1 MQNFLNNI
9 KLKSINRS
17 ILEDKENIIE
27 EIKFEDSPLNREKYP
42 LLFSLK
48 YILDFYFGEISLNT
62 IVSFSAKSNKGFTQE
77 LAIDVIKEVG
87 LFGVARDM
95 KALDIPNHFLPC
107 IIFDEKDSPYILR
120 KKSKECYLYDPI
132 TNSEI
137 KKDISYLKNFKK
149 AILVF
154 RDSKK
159 EKILDEIKGKD
170 WFWNPIKKF
179 WKSYV
184 EIGILT
190 LFINIFALALPLF
203 SMSVYDS
210 VVPNN
215 ATETLFVLAIGVVII
230 LLFDVFFKSVRNYII
245 EKVGKEL
252 GVYLEEELLKRVL
265 SIQSQY
271 DNMLVGTKAN
281 LFRELAL
288 IKDFFA
294 TKSIVQ
300 VIDFPF
306 FFLAVAVIFIIS
318 PMIALVPILIAILVL
333 IFNFAMQVPISN
345 LSKKNIENIQA
356 KHSFLVETIQGSE
369 IIKLSNARSTK
380 LFNWRNIIAVT
391 DSITHKIQSLNVF
404 SMNLSQTVIQF
415 VTLLV
420 IIVGVFEIA
429 NKNLSVGGLIA
440 VTILSSRAMVPVIQV
455 SMMAIKLKEIKE
467 SLNNINDFW
476 HLPLENDKNIEIG
489 LGEIKGNIE
498 FKNVDFYYKNS
509 KYPSLENCNIK
520 IKEGERVGII
530 GQTGAGK
537 STFLRIL
544 TGLDSPTKGSVYLD
558 GHEIS
563 TIHPIEIRQNIG
575 VMPQDPF
582 LFSGTLKENIELSTP
597 ISKEKLMELIKI
609 TGLEDLVKKSGQGD
623 GLQVG
628 ERGCNLSVGQRHLVA
643 LARAL
648 LNNPPILLLDEPT
661 TGLDVGLEKTLITH
675 MKEILNNKTLI
686 VITHRFAALDLVDRV
701 IVLNQG
707 RVVADGP
714 KNAVLASL
722 QEKR

>member
-1 MQNFLNNI
+1 MQEQEKNVEQGDLV
-9 KLKSINRS
+9 
-17 ILEDKENIIE
+17 
-27 EIKFEDSPLNREKYP
+27 FEDNNLNRDEYP
-42 LLFSLK
+42 LLFALK
-48 YILDFYFGEISLNT
+48 NILDFYFGEISLNT
-62 IVSFSAKSNKGFTQE
+62 IISFSAKSNQGFTTE
-77 LAIDVIKEVG
+77 LAIDIVREVG
-87 LFGVARDM
+87 LTAVARDI

-107 IIFDEKDSPYILR
+107 IIFDDSNIPYVL
-120 KKSKECYLYDPI
+120 KKKGKECFLYDPI
-132 TNSEI
+132 KNEEI
-137 KKDISYLKNFKK
+137 RKDNNYLNNFKK

-154 RDSKK
+154 RDPKK
-159 EKILDEIKGKD
+159 EKMLDEIKDKD
-170 WFWNPIKKF
+170 WFWNPVKKF
-179 WKSYV
+179 RKSYI

-190 LFINIFALALPLF
+190 FFINIFALALPLF
-203 SMSVYDS
+203 SMSVYDR

-215 ATETLFVLAIGVVII
+215 ATETLFVLAVGVVII
-230 LLFDVFFKSVRNYII
+230 LLFDIFFKSVRNYII

-271 DNMLVGTKAN
+271 DVMLVGTKAN

-294 TKSIVQ
+294 TKSVVQ
-300 VIDFPF
+300 VVDFPF
-306 FFLAVAVIFIIS
+306 FFLAVTVIFIIS
-318 PMIALVPILIAILVL
+318 PMIALVPLLVAILV
-333 IFNFAMQVPISN
+333 IVFNFAMQVPISN

-369 IIKLSNARSTK
+369 MIKLSNARSTK
-380 LFNWRNIIAVT
+380 LFNWRNIIALT
-391 DSITHKIQSLNVF
+391 DSVTHKIQSLNVF

-420 IIVGVFEIA
+420 IFVGVFEIA

-440 VTILSSRAMVPVIQV
+440 VTILASRAMVPVIQV
-455 SMMAIKLKEIKE
+455 SMTVIKLKEIKE

-509 KYPSLENCNIK
+509 KYPSLDNCNIK
-520 IKEGERVGII
+520 IKEGEKVGII

-544 TGLDSPTKGSVYLD
+544 TGLDAPTKGSVYLD
-558 GHEIS
+558 DHEIS

-575 VMPQDPF
+575 VMPQEPF
-582 LFSGTLKENIELSTP
+582 LFSGTLKENIELATP
-597 ISKEKLMELIKI
+597 VSKKKLMELIKI

-628 ERGCNLSVGQRHLVA
+628 ERGSNLSVGQRHLVA

-648 LNNPPILLLDEPT
+648 INNPPILILDEPT
-661 TGLDVGLEKTLITH
+661 TGLDVGLEKTLISH
-675 MKEILNNKTLI
+675 MKQVLENKTLI
-686 VITHRFAALDLVDRV
+686 VITHRFAALDLVDRI

-707 RVVADGP
+707 KVVADGP
-714 KNAVLASL
+714 KNLVLASL

>member
-1 MQNFLNNI
+1 MQEQEKNVEQGDLV
-9 KLKSINRS
+9 
-17 ILEDKENIIE
+17 
-27 EIKFEDSPLNREKYP
+27 FEDNNLNRDEYP
-42 LLFSLK
+42 LLFALK
-48 YILDFYFGEISLNT
+48 NILDFYFGEISLNT
-62 IVSFSAKSNKGFTQE
+62 IISFSAKSNQGFTPE
-77 LAIDVIKEVG
+77 LAIDIVREVG
-87 LFGVARDM
+87 LTAVARDI

-107 IIFDEKDSPYILR
+107 IIFDDSNIPYVL
-120 KKSKECYLYDPI
+120 KKKGKECFLYDPI
-132 TNSEI
+132 KNEEI
-137 KKDISYLKNFKK
+137 RKDNNYLKNFKK

-154 RDSKK
+154 RDPKK
-159 EKILDEIKGKD
+159 EKMLDEIKDKD
-170 WFWNPIKKF
+170 WFWNPVKKF
-179 WKSYV
+179 RKSYI

-190 LFINIFALALPLF
+190 FFINIFALALPLF
-203 SMSVYDS
+203 SMSVYDR

-215 ATETLFVLAIGVVII
+215 ATETLFVLAVGVVII
-230 LLFDVFFKSVRNYII
+230 LLFDIFFKSVRNYII

-271 DNMLVGTKAN
+271 DVMLVGTKAN

-294 TKSIVQ
+294 TKSVVQ
-300 VIDFPF
+300 VVDFPF
-306 FFLAVAVIFIIS
+306 FFLAVTVIFIIS
-318 PMIALVPILIAILVL
+318 PMIALVPLLVAILV
-333 IFNFAMQVPISN
+333 IVFNFAMQVPISN

-369 IIKLSNARSTK
+369 MIKLSNTRSTK
-380 LFNWRNIIAVT
+380 LFNWRNIIALT
-391 DSITHKIQSLNVF
+391 DSVTHKIQSLNVF

-420 IIVGVFEIA
+420 IFVGVFEIA

-440 VTILSSRAMVPVIQV
+440 VTILASRAMVPVIQV
-455 SMMAIKLKEIKE
+455 SMTVIKLKEIKE

-509 KYPSLENCNIK
+509 KYPSLDNCNIK
-520 IKEGERVGII
+520 IKEGEKVGII

-544 TGLDSPTKGSVYLD
+544 TGLDAPTKGSVYLD
-558 GHEIS
+558 DHEIS

-575 VMPQDPF
+575 VMPQEPF
-582 LFSGTLKENIELSTP
+582 LFSGTLKENIELATP
-597 ISKEKLMELIKI
+597 VSKKKLMELIKI

-628 ERGCNLSVGQRHLVA
+628 ERGSNLSVGQRHLVA

-648 LNNPPILLLDEPT
+648 INNPPILILDEPT
-661 TGLDVGLEKTLITH
+661 TGLDVGLEKTLISH
-675 MKEILNNKTLI
+675 MKQVLENKTLI
-686 VITHRFAALDLVDRV
+686 VITHRFAALDLVDRI

-707 RVVADGP
+707 KVVADGP
-714 KNAVLASL
+714 KNLVLASL

>member
-203 SMSVYDS
+203 SMSVYDR

-369 IIKLSNARSTK
+369 MIKLSNARSTK
-380 LFNWRNIIAVT
+380 LFNWRNIIALT
-391 DSITHKIQSLNVF
+391 DSVTHKIQSLNVF

-420 IIVGVFEIA
+420 IFVGVFEIA

-440 VTILSSRAMVPVIQV
+440 VTILASRAMVPVIQV
-455 SMMAIKLKEIKE
+455 SMTVIKLKEIKE

-661 TGLDVGLEKTLITH
+661 TGLDVGLEKTLISH
-675 MKEILNNKTLI
+675 MKQVLENKTLI
-686 VITHRFAALDLVDRV
+686 VITHRFAALDLVDRI

-707 RVVADGP
+707 KVVADGP
-714 KNAVLASL
+714 KNLVLASL

>member
-1 MQNFLNNI
+1 M
-9 KLKSINRS
+9 
-17 ILEDKENIIE
+17 EDKENIIE

-203 SMSVYDS
+203 SMSVYDR

-628 ERGCNLSVGQRHLVA
+628 ERGSNLSVGQRHLVA

-648 LNNPPILLLDEPT
+648 INNPPILILDEPT
-661 TGLDVGLEKTLITH
+661 TGLDVGLEKTLISH
-675 MKEILNNKTLI
+675 MKQVLENKTLI
-686 VITHRFAALDLVDRV
+686 VITHRFAALDLVDRI

-707 RVVADGP
+707 KVVADGP
-714 KNAVLASL
+714 KNLVLASL

>member
-1 MQNFLNNI
+1 M
-9 KLKSINRS
+9 
-17 ILEDKENIIE
+17 EDKENIIE

-203 SMSVYDS
+203 SMSVYDR

-628 ERGCNLSVGQRHLVA
+628 ERGSNLSVGQRHLVA

-648 LNNPPILLLDEPT
+648 INNPPILILDEPT

>member
-1 MQNFLNNI
+1 MQNLETNVEQGELVFEDNT
-9 KLKSINRS
+9 INRES
-17 ILEDKENIIE
+17 
-27 EIKFEDSPLNREKYP
+27 FPLV
-42 LLFSLK
+42 FTVK

-62 IVSFSAKSNKGFTQE
+62 ILSFSAKSNQGFTKE
-77 LAIDVIKEVG
+77 LALDVIKEVG
-87 LFGVARDM
+87 LIAVSKDI

-107 IIFDEKDSPYILR
+107 VIFDEKENPFILR
-120 KKSKECYLYDPI
+120 RKGKDTLIYDPI
-132 TNSEI
+132 KNIDI
-137 KKDISYLKNFKK
+137 KKDPSYLKKFKK

-154 RDSKK
+154 RDPKK
-159 EKILDEIKGKD
+159 EKTLDEMKGKD
-170 WFWNPIKKF
+170 WFWNPVKKF

-184 EIGILT
+184 EIGVLT
-190 LFINIFALALPLF
+190 FFINIFALAVPLF
-203 SMSVYDS
+203 SMSVYDR

-215 ATETLFVLAIGVVII
+215 AVETLFVLAVGVVVI
-230 LLFDVFFKSVRNYII
+230 LLFDVYFKSVRNHII

-265 SIQSQY
+265 SVQAQY
-271 DNMLVGTKAN
+271 DSMLVGTKAN

-294 TKSIVQ
+294 TKSVVQ

-306 FFLAVAVIFIIS
+306 FFVAVAVIFVIS

-333 IFNFAMQVPISN
+333 VFNLAMQVPIAN

-380 LFNWRNIIAVT
+380 LFNWRNIIAIT
-391 DSITHKIQSLNVF
+391 DSVAHKIQSLNVF

-420 IIVGVFEIA
+420 IIVGVFEIDS
-429 NKNLSVGGLIA
+429 KHLSVGGLIA
-440 VTILSSRAMVPVIQV
+440 VTILASRAMVPIIQT

-467 SLNNINDFW
+467 SLDNINDFW

-520 IKEGERVGII
+520 IKEGEKVGII

-544 TGLDSPTKGSVYLD
+544 TGLDTPTKGSVYLD

-563 TIHPIEIRQNIG
+563 TIHPVEIRQNIG
-575 VMPQDPF
+575 VMPQEPF

-597 ISKEKLMELIKI
+597 ISKEKMMQLIKI

-648 LNNPPILLLDEPT
+648 LNNPSILLLDEPT
-661 TGLDVGLEKTLITH
+661 TGLDVGLEKSLIQH
-675 MKEILNNKTLI
+675 MKQVLDNKTLI
-686 VITHRFAALDLVDRV
+686 VITHRFAALELVDRV

-707 RVVADGP
+707 KVVADGP
-714 KNAVLASL
+714 KNAVLAAL
-722 QEKR
+722 QEKK

>member
-1 MQNFLNNI
+1 MQIQEKVINQEE
-9 KLKSINRS
+9 SI
-17 ILEDKENIIE
+17 
-27 EIKFEDSPLNREKYP
+27 FEDNSVNREEYP
-42 LLFSLK
+42 LLFTLK
-48 YILDFYFGEISLNT
+48 YILDFYFGEIALNT
-62 IVSFSAKSNKGFTQE
+62 IISFSAKSNKGFTQE
-77 LAIDVIKEVG
+77 LAIDVVKEVG
-87 LFGVARDM
+87 LTAVSRNI
-95 KALDIPNHFLPC
+95 KAFDIPNHFLPC
-107 IIFDEKDSPYILR
+107 IIFDENENPYVLKR
-120 KKSKECYLYDPI
+120 KGKECFLHNPI
-132 TNSEI
+132 SNSEI
-137 KKDISYLKNFKK
+137 KKDVSYLKKFKK

-154 RDSKK
+154 RDPKK
-159 EKILDEIKGKD
+159 ERILDDVKGKE
-170 WFWNPIKKF
+170 WFWNPVKKF

-184 EIGILT
+184 EIGFLT
-190 LFINIFALALPLF
+190 FFINIFALAVPLF
-203 SMSVYDS
+203 TMSVYDR

-215 ATETLFVLAIGVVII
+215 ATETLFVLAVGVIII
-230 LLFDVFFKSVRNYII
+230 LLFDVFFKSVRNHII

-252 GVYLEEELLKRVL
+252 GLHLEEELLKRIL

-288 IKDFFA
+288 LKDFFA

-306 FFLAVAVIFIIS
+306 FFIAVGVIFIIS
-318 PMIALVPILIAILVL
+318 PMIALVPIGVAILVIIL
-333 IFNFAMQVPISN
+333 NLAMQVPISN
-345 LSKKNIENIQA
+345 LSKKNIENAQA
-356 KHSFLVETIQGSE
+356 KHSYLVETIQGSE
-369 IIKLSNARSTK
+369 IIKLSNSRATK

-391 DSITHKIQSLNVF
+391 DSISHKIQSLNVF

-415 VTLLV
+415 VTLMV
-420 IIVGVFEIA
+420 IIVGVFEISA
-429 NKNLSVGGLIA
+429 KNLSVGGLIA
-440 VTILSSRAMVPVIQV
+440 VTILASRAMVPVIQV
-455 SMMAIKLKEIKE
+455 SMMAIKLKEIRE
-467 SLNNINDFW
+467 SLNNINEFW

-509 KYPSLENCNIK
+509 KYASLENCNIK
-520 IKEGERVGII
+520 IKEGEKVGII

-544 TGLDSPTKGSVYLD
+544 TGLDYPTKGSVYLD

-575 VMPQDPF
+575 VMPQEPF
-582 LFSGTLKENIELSTP
+582 LFSGTLKENIELSSP
-597 ISKEKLMELIKI
+597 ISKEKMMELIKI

-648 LNNPPILLLDEPT
+648 VNNPPILILDEPT
-661 TGLDVGLEKTLITH
+661 TGLDVGLEKSLITH
-675 MKEILNNKTLI
+675 MKQVLDNKTLI

-707 RVVADGP
+707 RIVADGP
-714 KNAVLASL
+714 KNAVLATL
-722 QEKR
+722 QEKK

>member
-1 MQNFLNNI
+1 MQIQSNNTEE
-9 KLKSINRS
+9 SI
-17 ILEDKENIIE
+17 
-27 EIKFEDSPLNREKYP
+27 FEDNNLNREEFP

-48 YILDFYFGEISLNT
+48 YILDFYFGEIELNT
-62 IVSFSAKSNKGFTQE
+62 ILSFSAKSSNGFTPE
-77 LAIDVIKEVG
+77 LAIDVAKEVG
-87 LFGVARDM
+87 LTAVSRDM
-95 KALDIPNHFLPC
+95 KAIDIPNHFLPC
-107 IIFDEKDSPYILR
+107 IIFDNQDNSFILMR
-120 KKSKECYLYDPI
+120 KGKECHLHDPV

-137 KKDISYLKNFKK
+137 KKDISYLKKFKK
-149 AILVF
+149 AILIF
-154 RDSKK
+154 RDPKK
-159 EKILDEIKGKD
+159 EKILDEIKGKE
-170 WFWNPIKKF
+170 WFWNPVKKF
-179 WKSYV
+179 WRSYI
-184 EIGILT
+184 EIGFLT
-190 LFINIFALALPLF
+190 LFINIFALAVPLF
-203 SMSVYDS
+203 TMSVYDR

-215 ATETLFVLAIGVVII
+215 ATETLFVLAMGAAII
-230 LLFDVFFKSVRNYII
+230 LLFDVYFKSVRNHII

-252 GVYLEEELLKRVL
+252 GIHLEEELLKRVL
-265 SIQSQY
+265 SVQAQY
-271 DNMLVGTKAN
+271 DSMLVGTKAN

-294 TKSIVQ
+294 TKSVVQ

-306 FFLAVAVIFIIS
+306 FFIALTVIFIIS
-318 PMIALVPILIAILVL
+318 PMIALVPFSIAILVL
-333 IFNFAMQVPISN
+333 LFNIIMQIPIAN
-345 LSKKNIENIQA
+345 LSKKNIQNIQA
-356 KHSFLVETIQGSE
+356 KHSFLIETIQGGE

-391 DSITHKIQSLNVF
+391 DSITHRIQSLNVL
-404 SMNLSQTVIQF
+404 SMNLSQTVVQF
-415 VTLLV
+415 VTMLV
-420 IIVGVFEIA
+420 IVVGVFEIA
-429 NKNLSVGGLIA
+429 NKNLTVGGLIA
-440 VTILSSRAMVPVIQV
+440 VTILASRAMIPVIQT

-467 SLNNINDFW
+467 SLNNLNDFW

-489 LGEIKGNIE
+489 LGNIKGNIE
-498 FKNVDFYYKNS
+498 FKNVDFYYRNS

-520 IKEGERVGII
+520 IKAGEKVGII

-544 TGLDSPTKGSVYLD
+544 TGLDAPTKGSVYFD

-563 TIHPIEIRQNIG
+563 TIHPVEIRQNIG
-575 VMPQDPF
+575 VMPQEPF

-597 ISKEKLMELIKI
+597 ISKEKLMQLIKI

-648 LNNPPILLLDEPT
+648 LNNPSVLLLDEPT
-661 TGLDVGLEKTLITH
+661 TGLDVGLEKSLITH
-675 MKEILNNKTLI
+675 MKQVLADKTLI

-707 RVVADGP
+707 KVVADGP
-714 KNAVLASL
+714 KNAVLAAL
-722 QEKR
+722 QEKK

>member
-1 MQNFLNNI
+1 MQEQEKNVEQGDLV
-9 KLKSINRS
+9 
-17 ILEDKENIIE
+17 
-27 EIKFEDSPLNREKYP
+27 FEDNNLNRDEYP
-42 LLFSLK
+42 LLFALK
-48 YILDFYFGEISLNT
+48 NILDFYFGEISLNT
-62 IVSFSAKSNKGFTQE
+62 IISFSAKSNQGFTTE
-77 LAIDVIKEVG
+77 LAIDIVREVG
-87 LFGVARDM
+87 LTAVARDI

-107 IIFDEKDSPYILR
+107 IIFDDSNIPYVL
-120 KKSKECYLYDPI
+120 KKKGKECFLYDPI
-132 TNSEI
+132 KNEEI
-137 KKDISYLKNFKK
+137 RKDNNYLKNFKK

-154 RDSKK
+154 RDPKK
-159 EKILDEIKGKD
+159 EKMLDEIKDKD
-170 WFWNPIKKF
+170 WFWNPVKKF
-179 WKSYV
+179 RKSYI

-190 LFINIFALALPLF
+190 FFINIFALALPLF
-203 SMSVYDS
+203 SMSVYDR

-215 ATETLFVLAIGVVII
+215 ATETLFVLAVGVVII
-230 LLFDVFFKSVRNYII
+230 LLFDIFFKSVRNYII

-271 DNMLVGTKAN
+271 DVMLVGTKAN

-294 TKSIVQ
+294 TKSVVQ
-300 VIDFPF
+300 VVDFPF
-306 FFLAVAVIFIIS
+306 FFLAVTVIFIIS
-318 PMIALVPILIAILVL
+318 PMIALVPLLVAILV
-333 IFNFAMQVPISN
+333 IVFNFAMQVPISN

-369 IIKLSNARSTK
+369 MIKLSNARSTK
-380 LFNWRNIIAVT
+380 LFNWRNIIALT
-391 DSITHKIQSLNVF
+391 DSVTHKIQSLNVF

-420 IIVGVFEIA
+420 IFVGVFEIA

-440 VTILSSRAMVPVIQV
+440 VTILASRAMVPVIQV
-455 SMMAIKLKEIKE
+455 SMTVIKLKEIKE

-544 TGLDSPTKGSVYLD
+544 TGLDAPTKGSVYLD
-558 GHEIS
+558 DHEIS

-575 VMPQDPF
+575 VMPQEPF
-582 LFSGTLKENIELSTP
+582 LFSGTLKENIELATP
-597 ISKEKLMELIKI
+597 VSKKKLMELIKI

-628 ERGCNLSVGQRHLVA
+628 ERGSNLSVGQRHLVA

-648 LNNPPILLLDEPT
+648 INNPPILILDEPT
-661 TGLDVGLEKTLITH
+661 TGLDVGLEKTLISH
-675 MKEILNNKTLI
+675 MKQVLENKTLI
-686 VITHRFAALDLVDRV
+686 VITHRFAALDLVDRI

-707 RVVADGP
+707 KVVADGP
-714 KNAVLASL
+714 KNLVLASL

>member
-1 MQNFLNNI
+1 MQKQEKNVEQGDLV
-9 KLKSINRS
+9 
-17 ILEDKENIIE
+17 
-27 EIKFEDSPLNREKYP
+27 FEDNNLNRDEYP
-42 LLFSLK
+42 LLFALK
-48 YILDFYFGEISLNT
+48 NILDFYFGEISLNT
-62 IVSFSAKSNKGFTQE
+62 IISFSAKSNQGFTPE
-77 LAIDVIKEVG
+77 LAIDIVREVG
-87 LFGVARDM
+87 LTAVARDI

-107 IIFDEKDSPYILR
+107 IIFDDSNIPYVL
-120 KKSKECYLYDPI
+120 KKKGKECFLYDPI
-132 TNSEI
+132 KNEEI
-137 KKDISYLKNFKK
+137 RKDNNYLKNFKK

-154 RDSKK
+154 RDPKK
-159 EKILDEIKGKD
+159 EKMLDEIKDKD
-170 WFWNPIKKF
+170 WFWNPVKKF
-179 WKSYV
+179 RKSYI

-190 LFINIFALALPLF
+190 FFINIFALALPLF
-203 SMSVYDS
+203 SMSVYDR

-215 ATETLFVLAIGVVII
+215 ATETLFVLAVGVVII
-230 LLFDVFFKSVRNYII
+230 LLFDIFFKSVRNYII

-271 DNMLVGTKAN
+271 DVMLVGTKAN

-294 TKSIVQ
+294 TKSVVQ
-300 VIDFPF
+300 VVDFPF
-306 FFLAVAVIFIIS
+306 FFLAVTVIFIIS
-318 PMIALVPILIAILVL
+318 PMIALVPLLVAILVL

-369 IIKLSNARSTK
+369 MIKLSNARSTK
-380 LFNWRNIIAVT
+380 LFNWRNIIALT
-391 DSITHKIQSLNVF
+391 DSVTHKIQSLNVF

-415 VTLLV
+415 VTLMV
-420 IIVGVFEIA
+420 IFVGVFEIA

-440 VTILSSRAMVPVIQV
+440 VTILASRAMVPVIQV
-455 SMMAIKLKEIKE
+455 SMTVIKLKEIKE

-509 KYPSLENCNIK
+509 KYPSLDNCNIK
-520 IKEGERVGII
+520 IKEGEKVGII

-544 TGLDSPTKGSVYLD
+544 TGLDAPTKGSVYLD
-558 GHEIS
+558 DHEIS

-575 VMPQDPF
+575 VMPQEPF
-582 LFSGTLKENIELSTP
+582 LFSGTLKENIELATP
-597 ISKEKLMELIKI
+597 VSKKKLMELIKI

-628 ERGCNLSVGQRHLVA
+628 ERGSNLSVGQRHLVA

-648 LNNPPILLLDEPT
+648 INNPPILILDEPT
-661 TGLDVGLEKTLITH
+661 TGLDVGLEKTLISH
-675 MKEILNNKTLI
+675 MKQVLENKTLI
-686 VITHRFAALDLVDRV
+686 VITHRFAALDLVDRI

-707 RVVADGP
+707 KVVADGP
-714 KNAVLASL
+714 KNLVLASL

>member
-1 MQNFLNNI
+1 LQKQEKNV
-9 KLKSINRS
+9 
-17 ILEDKENIIE
+17 EQGDPV
-27 EIKFEDSPLNREKYP
+27 FEDNNLNRDEYP
-42 LLFSLK
+42 LLFALK
-48 YILDFYFGEISLNT
+48 NILDFYFGEISLNT
-62 IVSFSAKSNKGFTQE
+62 IISFSAKSNQGFTPE
-77 LAIDVIKEVG
+77 LAIDIVREVG
-87 LFGVARDM
+87 LTAVARDI

-107 IIFDEKDSPYILR
+107 IIFDDSNIPYVL
-120 KKSKECYLYDPI
+120 KKKGKECFLYDPI
-132 TNSEI
+132 KNEEI
-137 KKDISYLKNFKK
+137 RKDNNYLNNFKK

-154 RDSKK
+154 RDPKK
-159 EKILDEIKGKD
+159 EKMLDEIKDKD
-170 WFWNPIKKF
+170 WFWNPVKKF
-179 WKSYV
+179 RKSYI

-190 LFINIFALALPLF
+190 FFINIFALALPLF
-203 SMSVYDS
+203 SMSVYDR

-215 ATETLFVLAIGVVII
+215 ATETLFVLAVGVVII
-230 LLFDVFFKSVRNYII
+230 LLFDIFFKSVRNYII

-252 GVYLEEELLKRVL
+252 GVYLEEELLKKVL

-271 DNMLVGTKAN
+271 DVMLVGTKAN

-294 TKSIVQ
+294 TKSVVQ
-300 VIDFPF
+300 VVDFPF
-306 FFLAVAVIFIIS
+306 FFLAVTVIFIIS
-318 PMIALVPILIAILVL
+318 PMIALVPLLVAILVL

-369 IIKLSNARSTK
+369 MIKLSNARSTK
-380 LFNWRNIIAVT
+380 LFNWRNIIALT
-391 DSITHKIQSLNVF
+391 DSVTHKIQSLNVF
-404 SMNLSQTVIQF
+404 SMNLSQTIIQF

-420 IIVGVFEIA
+420 IFVGVFEIA

-440 VTILSSRAMVPVIQV
+440 VTILASRAMVPVIQV
-455 SMMAIKLKEIKE
+455 SMTVIKLKEIKE

-509 KYPSLENCNIK
+509 KYPSLDNCNIK
-520 IKEGERVGII
+520 IKEGEKVGII

-544 TGLDSPTKGSVYLD
+544 TGLDAPTKGSVYLD
-558 GHEIS
+558 DHEIS

-575 VMPQDPF
+575 VMPQEPF
-582 LFSGTLKENIELSTP
+582 LFSGTLKENIELATP
-597 ISKEKLMELIKI
+597 VSKKKLMELIKI

-628 ERGCNLSVGQRHLVA
+628 ERGSNLSVGQRHLVA

-648 LNNPPILLLDEPT
+648 LNNPPILILDEPT
-661 TGLDVGLEKTLITH
+661 TGLDVGLEKTLISH
-675 MKEILNNKTLI
+675 MKQVLENKTLI
-686 VITHRFAALDLVDRV
+686 VITHRFAALDLVDRI

-707 RVVADGP
+707 KVVADGP
-714 KNAVLASL
+714 KNLVLASL

>member
-1 MQNFLNNI
+1 MEIQENNI
-9 KLKSINRS
+9 
-17 ILEDKENIIE
+17 EQGEVV
-27 EIKFEDSPLNREKYP
+27 FEDNTLNREEYP
-42 LLFSLK
+42 LIFSLK

-62 IVSFSAKSNKGFTQE
+62 ILSFSAKSNNGFTQE
-77 LAIDVIKEVG
+77 LAIDVVKEVG
-87 LFGVARDM
+87 LTAVARDI
-95 KALDIPNHFLPC
+95 KAGDIPNHFLPC
-107 IIFDEKDSPYILR
+107 IIFDEKENPYIL
-120 KKSKECYLYDPI
+120 KKKDKEIRIYDPV
-132 TNSEI
+132 NNMEI
-137 KKDISYLKNFKK
+137 KRDVGYLKNFKK

-154 RDSKK
+154 RDPKK

-170 WFWNPIKKF
+170 WFWNPVKKF
-179 WKSYV
+179 WKAYI
-184 EIGILT
+184 EIGVLT
-190 LFINIFALALPLF
+190 FFINIFALAVPLF
-203 SMSVYDS
+203 SMSVYDR

-215 ATETLFVLAIGVVII
+215 AIETLFVLAVGVIVI
-230 LLFDVFFKSVRNYII
+230 LLFDVFFKSVRNHII

-271 DNMLVGTKAN
+271 DNMLVGSKAN

-294 TKSIVQ
+294 TKSVVQ

-306 FFLAVAVIFIIS
+306 FFLAIAVIFVIS
-318 PMIALVPILIAILVL
+318 PMIALVPLLIAILVL
-333 IFNFAMQVPISN
+333 VFNFAMQVPISN

-391 DSITHKIQSLNVF
+391 DSISHKIQSLNVF

-420 IIVGVFEIA
+420 IIVGVFEID

-440 VTILSSRAMVPVIQV
+440 VTILASRAMVPVIQV

-467 SLNNINDFW
+467 SLNNINEFW

-489 LGEIKGNIE
+489 LGQIKGNIE
-498 FKNVDFYYKNS
+498 FKNVEFYYKNS

-520 IKEGERVGII
+520 IKEGEKVGII

-544 TGLDSPTKGSVYLD
+544 TGLDTPTKGSVYLD

-563 TIHPIEIRQNIG
+563 TIHPVEIRQNIG
-575 VMPQDPF
+575 VMPQEPF

-597 ISKEKLMELIKI
+597 ISKEKMMQLIKI

-628 ERGCNLSVGQRHLVA
+628 ERGSNLSVGQRHLVA

-661 TGLDVGLEKTLITH
+661 TGLDVGLEKSLITH
-675 MKEILNNKTLI
+675 IKQVLENKTLI

-707 RVVADGP
+707 KVVADGP
-714 KNAVLASL
+714 KNAVLAAL
-722 QEKR
+722 QEKK

>member
-1 MQNFLNNI
+1 M
-9 KLKSINRS
+9 
-17 ILEDKENIIE
+17 EDKENIIE

-190 LFINIFALALPLF
+190 LFINIFDLALPLF
-203 SMSVYDS
+203 SMSVYDR

-648 LNNPPILLLDEPT
+648 LNNPPILILDEPT
-661 TGLDVGLEKTLITH
+661 TGLDVGLEKTLISH
-675 MKEILNNKTLI
+675 MKQVLENKTLI
-686 VITHRFAALDLVDRV
+686 VITHRFAALDLVDRI

-707 RVVADGP
+707 KVVADGP

>member
-203 SMSVYDS
+203 SMSVYDR

-369 IIKLSNARSTK
+369 MIKLSNARSTK

-391 DSITHKIQSLNVF
+391 DSVTHKIQSLNVF

>member
-1 MQNFLNNI
+1 MENQENKIVEENSI
-9 KLKSINRS
+9 KR
-17 ILEDKENIIE
+17 E
-27 EIKFEDSPLNREKYP
+27 EYP
-42 LLFSLK
+42 LLYSLK
-48 YILDFYFGEISLNT
+48 YLLDFYFGDISIET
-62 IVSFSAKSNKGFTQE
+62 IVNFSAKSDKGFTQE
-77 LAIDVIKEVG
+77 LAIDVAKEVG
-87 LFGVARDM
+87 LTAVSRNI
-95 KALDIPNHFLPC
+95 KAIDIPNHFLPC
-107 IIFDEKDSPYILR
+107 IIFDEKNNPLILQR
-120 KKSKECYLYDPI
+120 KGKECFLFDPV
-132 TNSEI
+132 NEKEI

-149 AILVF
+149 AILIF
-154 RDSKK
+154 RDPKK
-159 EKILDEIKGKD
+159 EKVLDEVKGKE
-170 WFWNPIKKF
+170 WFWNPVKKF
-179 WKSYV
+179 WRSYI
-184 EIGILT
+184 EIGFLT
-190 LFINIFALALPLF
+190 FFINIFALAVPLF
-203 SMSVYDS
+203 TMSVYDR

-230 LLFDVFFKSVRNYII
+230 LLFDVYFKSVRNHII

-281 LFRELAL
+281 LFRELAQ

-294 TKSIVQ
+294 TKSVVQ

-306 FFLAVAVIFIIS
+306 FFIALAVIFIIS
-318 PMIALVPILIAILVL
+318 PMVALVPLIAAILVL
-333 IFNFAMQVPISN
+333 LFNIFMQIPISN
-345 LSKKNIENIQA
+345 LSKKNIENVQA
-356 KHSFLVETIQGSE
+356 KHSYLVETIQGSE

-391 DSITHKIQSLNVF
+391 DSIAFKIQSLNVF
-404 SMNLSQTVIQF
+404 SLNLSQTVIQF
-415 VTLLV
+415 VTMLV
-420 IIVGVFEIA
+420 IVVGVFEIA
-429 NKNLSVGGLIA
+429 NKNLTVGGLIA
-440 VTILSSRAMVPVIQV
+440 VTILASRAMIPVIQT

-467 SLNNINDFW
+467 SLNNINEFW

-489 LGEIKGNIE
+489 LGKIKGNIE
-498 FKNVDFYYKNS
+498 FSNVEFYYKNS

-520 IKEGERVGII
+520 IKEGEKVGII

-544 TGLDSPTKGSVYLD
+544 TGLDSPTKGSVYMD

-563 TIHPIEIRQNIG
+563 TVHPIEIRQNIG
-575 VMPQDPF
+575 VMPQEPF

-597 ISKEKLMELIKI
+597 VSKEKLMQLIKI

-648 LNNPPILLLDEPT
+648 LKDPPILLLDEPT
-661 TGLDVGLEKTLITH
+661 TGLDVGLEKSLISH
-675 MKEILNNKTLI
+675 MKQVLQNKTLI

-707 RVVADGP
+707 KVVADGP
-714 KNAVLASL
+714 KNAVLAAL
-722 QEKR
+722 QEKK

>member
-203 SMSVYDS
+203 SMSVYDR

-722 QEKR
+722 KEKR

>member
-1 MQNFLNNI
+1 MQNLETNVEQGELVFEDNT
-9 KLKSINRS
+9 INRES
-17 ILEDKENIIE
+17 
-27 EIKFEDSPLNREKYP
+27 FPLV
-42 LLFSLK
+42 FTVK

-62 IVSFSAKSNKGFTQE
+62 ILSFSAKSNQGFTKE
-77 LAIDVIKEVG
+77 LALDVIKEVG
-87 LFGVARDM
+87 LIAVSKDI

-107 IIFDEKDSPYILR
+107 VIFDEKENPFILR
-120 KKSKECYLYDPI
+120 RKGKDTLIYDPI
-132 TNSEI
+132 KNIDI
-137 KKDISYLKNFKK
+137 KKDPSYLKKFKK

-154 RDSKK
+154 RDPKK
-159 EKILDEIKGKD
+159 EKTLDEMKGKD
-170 WFWNPIKKF
+170 WFWNPVKKF

-184 EIGILT
+184 EIGVLT
-190 LFINIFALALPLF
+190 FFINIFALAVPLF
-203 SMSVYDS
+203 SMSVYDR

-215 ATETLFVLAIGVVII
+215 AVETLFVLAVGVVVI
-230 LLFDVFFKSVRNYII
+230 LLFDVYFKSVRNHII

-265 SIQSQY
+265 SVQAQY
-271 DNMLVGTKAN
+271 DSMLVGTKAN

-294 TKSIVQ
+294 TKSVVQ

-306 FFLAVAVIFIIS
+306 FFVAVAVIFVIS

-333 IFNFAMQVPISN
+333 VFNLAMQVPISN

-380 LFNWRNIIAVT
+380 LFNWRNIIAIT
-391 DSITHKIQSLNVF
+391 DSVAHKIQSLNVF

-420 IIVGVFEIA
+420 IIVGVFEIDS
-429 NKNLSVGGLIA
+429 KHLSVGGLIA
-440 VTILSSRAMVPVIQV
+440 VTILASRAMVPIIQT
-455 SMMAIKLKEIKE
+455 SMMAIRLKEIKE
-467 SLNNINDFW
+467 SLDNINDFW

-520 IKEGERVGII
+520 IKEGEKVGII

-544 TGLDSPTKGSVYLD
+544 TGLDTPTKGSVYLD

-563 TIHPIEIRQNIG
+563 TIHPVEIRQNIG
-575 VMPQDPF
+575 VMPQEPF

-597 ISKEKLMELIKI
+597 ISKEKMMQLIKI

-648 LNNPPILLLDEPT
+648 LNNPSILLLDEPT
-661 TGLDVGLEKTLITH
+661 TGLDVGLEKSLIQH
-675 MKEILNNKTLI
+675 MKQVLDNKTLI
-686 VITHRFAALDLVDRV
+686 VITHRFAALELVDRV

-707 RVVADGP
+707 KVVADGP
-714 KNAVLASL
+714 KNAVLAAL
-722 QEKR
+722 QEKK

>member
-1 MQNFLNNI
+1 MQEQEKNVEQGDLV
-9 KLKSINRS
+9 
-17 ILEDKENIIE
+17 
-27 EIKFEDSPLNREKYP
+27 FEDNNLNRDEYP
-42 LLFSLK
+42 LLFALK
-48 YILDFYFGEISLNT
+48 NILDFYFGEISLNT
-62 IVSFSAKSNKGFTQE
+62 IISFSAKSNQGFTTE
-77 LAIDVIKEVG
+77 LAIDIVREVG
-87 LFGVARDM
+87 LTAVARDI

-107 IIFDEKDSPYILR
+107 IIFDDSNIPYVL
-120 KKSKECYLYDPI
+120 KKKGKECFLYDPI
-132 TNSEI
+132 KNEEI
-137 KKDISYLKNFKK
+137 RKDNNYLKIFKK

-154 RDSKK
+154 RDPKK
-159 EKILDEIKGKD
+159 EKMLDEIKDKD
-170 WFWNPIKKF
+170 WFWNPVKKF
-179 WKSYV
+179 RKSYI

-190 LFINIFALALPLF
+190 FFINIFALALPLF
-203 SMSVYDS
+203 SMSVYDR

-215 ATETLFVLAIGVVII
+215 ATETLFVLAVGVVII
-230 LLFDVFFKSVRNYII
+230 LLFDIFFKSVRNYII

-271 DNMLVGTKAN
+271 DVMLVGTKAN

-294 TKSIVQ
+294 TKSVVQ
-300 VIDFPF
+300 VVDFPF
-306 FFLAVAVIFIIS
+306 FFLAVTVIFIIS
-318 PMIALVPILIAILVL
+318 PMIALVPLLVAILV
-333 IFNFAMQVPISN
+333 IVFNFAMQVPISN

-369 IIKLSNARSTK
+369 MIKLSNARSTK
-380 LFNWRNIIAVT
+380 LFNWRNIMALT
-391 DSITHKIQSLNVF
+391 DSVTHKIQSLNVF

-420 IIVGVFEIA
+420 IFVGVFEIA

-440 VTILSSRAMVPVIQV
+440 VTILASRAMVPVIQV
-455 SMMAIKLKEIKE
+455 SMTVIKLKEIKE

-509 KYPSLENCNIK
+509 KYPSLDNCNIK
-520 IKEGERVGII
+520 IKEGEKVGII

-544 TGLDSPTKGSVYLD
+544 TGLDAPTKGSVYLD
-558 GHEIS
+558 DHEIS

-575 VMPQDPF
+575 VMPQEPF
-582 LFSGTLKENIELSTP
+582 LFSGTLKENIELATP
-597 ISKEKLMELIKI
+597 VSKKKLMELIKI

-628 ERGCNLSVGQRHLVA
+628 ERGSNLSVGQRHLVA

-648 LNNPPILLLDEPT
+648 INNPPILILDEPT
-661 TGLDVGLEKTLITH
+661 TGLDVGLEKTLISH
-675 MKEILNNKTLI
+675 MKQVLENKTLI
-686 VITHRFAALDLVDRV
+686 VITHRFAALDLVDRI

-707 RVVADGP
+707 KVVADGP
-714 KNAVLASL
+714 KNLVLASL

>member
-1 MQNFLNNI
+1 MQKQEKNVEQGDLV
-9 KLKSINRS
+9 
-17 ILEDKENIIE
+17 
-27 EIKFEDSPLNREKYP
+27 FEDNNLNRDEYP
-42 LLFSLK
+42 LLFALK
-48 YILDFYFGEISLNT
+48 NILDFYFGEISLNT
-62 IVSFSAKSNKGFTQE
+62 IISFSAKSNQGFTTE
-77 LAIDVIKEVG
+77 LAIDIVREVG
-87 LFGVARDM
+87 LTAVARDI

-107 IIFDEKDSPYILR
+107 IIFDDSNIPYVL
-120 KKSKECYLYDPI
+120 KKKGKECFLYDPI
-132 TNSEI
+132 KNEEI
-137 KKDISYLKNFKK
+137 RKDNNYLKNFKK

-154 RDSKK
+154 RDPKK
-159 EKILDEIKGKD
+159 EKMLDEIKDKD
-170 WFWNPIKKF
+170 WFWNPVKKF
-179 WKSYV
+179 RKSYI

-190 LFINIFALALPLF
+190 FFINIFALALPLF
-203 SMSVYDS
+203 SMSVYDR

-215 ATETLFVLAIGVVII
+215 ATETLFVLAFGVVII
-230 LLFDVFFKSVRNYII
+230 LLFDIFFKSVRNYII

-271 DNMLVGTKAN
+271 DVMLVGTKAN

-294 TKSIVQ
+294 TKSVVQ
-300 VIDFPF
+300 VVDFPF
-306 FFLAVAVIFIIS
+306 FFLAVTVIFIIS
-318 PMIALVPILIAILVL
+318 PMIALVPLLVAILV
-333 IFNFAMQVPISN
+333 IVFNFAMQVPISN

-369 IIKLSNARSTK
+369 MIKLSNARSTK
-380 LFNWRNIIAVT
+380 LFNWRNIIALT
-391 DSITHKIQSLNVF
+391 DSVTHKIQSLNVF

-420 IIVGVFEIA
+420 IFVGVFEIA

-440 VTILSSRAMVPVIQV
+440 VTILASRAMVPVIQV
-455 SMMAIKLKEIKE
+455 SMTVIKLKEIKE

-509 KYPSLENCNIK
+509 KYPSLDNCNIK
-520 IKEGERVGII
+520 IKEGEKVGII

-544 TGLDSPTKGSVYLD
+544 TGLDAPTKGSVYLD
-558 GHEIS
+558 DHEIS

-575 VMPQDPF
+575 VMPQEPF
-582 LFSGTLKENIELSTP
+582 LFSGTLKENIELATP
-597 ISKEKLMELIKI
+597 VSKKKLMELIKI

-628 ERGCNLSVGQRHLVA
+628 ERGSNLSVGQRHLVA

-648 LNNPPILLLDEPT
+648 INNPPILILDEPT
-661 TGLDVGLEKTLITH
+661 TGLDVGLEKTLISH
-675 MKEILNNKTLI
+675 MKQVLENKTLI
-686 VITHRFAALDLVDRV
+686 VITHRFAALDLVDRI

-707 RVVADGP
+707 KVVADGP
-714 KNAVLASL
+714 KNLVLASL

>member
-1 MQNFLNNI
+1 MQNLETNVEQGELVFEDNT
-9 KLKSINRS
+9 INRES
-17 ILEDKENIIE
+17 
-27 EIKFEDSPLNREKYP
+27 FPLV
-42 LLFSLK
+42 FTVK

-62 IVSFSAKSNKGFTQE
+62 ILSFSAKSNQGFTKE
-77 LAIDVIKEVG
+77 LALDVIKEVG
-87 LFGVARDM
+87 LIAVSKDI

-107 IIFDEKDSPYILR
+107 VIFDEKENPFILR
-120 KKSKECYLYDPI
+120 RKGKDTLIYDPI
-132 TNSEI
+132 KNIDI
-137 KKDISYLKNFKK
+137 KKDPSYLKKFKK

-154 RDSKK
+154 RDPKK
-159 EKILDEIKGKD
+159 EKTLDEMKGKD
-170 WFWNPIKKF
+170 WFWNPVKKF

-184 EIGILT
+184 EIGVLT
-190 LFINIFALALPLF
+190 FFINIFALAVPLF
-203 SMSVYDS
+203 SMSVYDR

-215 ATETLFVLAIGVVII
+215 AVETLFVLAVGVVVI
-230 LLFDVFFKSVRNYII
+230 LLFDVYFKSVRNHII

-265 SIQSQY
+265 SVQAQY
-271 DNMLVGTKAN
+271 DSMLVGTKAN

-294 TKSIVQ
+294 TKSVVQ

-306 FFLAVAVIFIIS
+306 FFVAVAVIFVIS

-333 IFNFAMQVPISN
+333 VFNLAMQVPISN

-380 LFNWRNIIAVT
+380 LFNWRNIIAIT
-391 DSITHKIQSLNVF
+391 DSVAHKIQSLNVF

-420 IIVGVFEIA
+420 IIVGVFEIDS
-429 NKNLSVGGLIA
+429 KHLSVGGLIA
-440 VTILSSRAMVPVIQV
+440 VTILASRAMVPIIQT

-467 SLNNINDFW
+467 SLDNINDFW

-520 IKEGERVGII
+520 IKEGEKVGII

-544 TGLDSPTKGSVYLD
+544 TGLDTPTKGSVYLD

-563 TIHPIEIRQNIG
+563 TIHPVEIRQNIG
-575 VMPQDPF
+575 VMPQEPF

-597 ISKEKLMELIKI
+597 ISKEKMMQLIKI

-648 LNNPPILLLDEPT
+648 LNNPSILLLDEPT
-661 TGLDVGLEKTLITH
+661 TGLDVGLEKSLIQH
-675 MKEILNNKTLI
+675 MKQVLDNKTLI
-686 VITHRFAALDLVDRV
+686 VITHRFAALELVDRV

-707 RVVADGP
+707 KVVADGP
-714 KNAVLASL
+714 KNAVLAAL
-722 QEKR
+722 QEKK

>member
-1 MQNFLNNI
+1 MQEQEKNVEQGDLV
-9 KLKSINRS
+9 
-17 ILEDKENIIE
+17 
-27 EIKFEDSPLNREKYP
+27 FEDNNLNRDEYP
-42 LLFSLK
+42 LLFALK
-48 YILDFYFGEISLNT
+48 NILDFYFGEISLNT
-62 IVSFSAKSNKGFTQE
+62 IISFSAKSNQGFTTE
-77 LAIDVIKEVG
+77 LAIDIVREVG
-87 LFGVARDM
+87 LTAVVRDI

-107 IIFDEKDSPYILR
+107 IIFDDSNIPYVL
-120 KKSKECYLYDPI
+120 KKKGKECFLYDPI
-132 TNSEI
+132 KNEEI
-137 KKDISYLKNFKK
+137 RKDNNYLKNFKK

-154 RDSKK
+154 RDPKK
-159 EKILDEIKGKD
+159 EKMLDEIKDKD
-170 WFWNPIKKF
+170 WFWNPVKKF
-179 WKSYV
+179 RKSYI

-190 LFINIFALALPLF
+190 FFINIFALALPLF
-203 SMSVYDS
+203 SMSVYDR

-215 ATETLFVLAIGVVII
+215 ATETLFVLAVGVVII
-230 LLFDVFFKSVRNYII
+230 LLFDIFFKSVRNYII

-271 DNMLVGTKAN
+271 DVMLVGTKAN

-294 TKSIVQ
+294 TKSVVQ
-300 VIDFPF
+300 VVDFPF
-306 FFLAVAVIFIIS
+306 FFLAVTVIFIIS
-318 PMIALVPILIAILVL
+318 PMIALVPLLVAILV
-333 IFNFAMQVPISN
+333 IVFNFAMQVPISN
-345 LSKKNIENIQA
+345 LSKKNIENIQV

-369 IIKLSNARSTK
+369 MIKLSNARSTK
-380 LFNWRNIIAVT
+380 LFNWRNIIALT
-391 DSITHKIQSLNVF
+391 DSVTHKIQSLNVF

-420 IIVGVFEIA
+420 IFVGVFEIA

-440 VTILSSRAMVPVIQV
+440 VTILASRAMVPVIQV
-455 SMMAIKLKEIKE
+455 SMTVIKLKEIKE

-509 KYPSLENCNIK
+509 KYPSLDNCNIK
-520 IKEGERVGII
+520 IKEGEKVGII

-544 TGLDSPTKGSVYLD
+544 TGLDAPTKGSVYLD
-558 GHEIS
+558 DHEIS

-575 VMPQDPF
+575 VMPQEPF
-582 LFSGTLKENIELSTP
+582 LFSGTLKENIELATP
-597 ISKEKLMELIKI
+597 VSKKKLMELIKI

-628 ERGCNLSVGQRHLVA
+628 ERGSNLSVGQRHLVA

-648 LNNPPILLLDEPT
+648 INNPPILILDEPT
-661 TGLDVGLEKTLITH
+661 TGLDVGLEKTLISH
-675 MKEILNNKTLI
+675 MKQVLENKTLI
-686 VITHRFAALDLVDRV
+686 VITHRFAALDLVDRI

-707 RVVADGP
+707 KVVADGP
-714 KNAVLASL
+714 KNLVLASL

>member
-1 MQNFLNNI
+1 M
-9 KLKSINRS
+9 
-17 ILEDKENIIE
+17 EDKENIIE

-203 SMSVYDS
+203 SMSVYDR

-686 VITHRFAALDLVDRV
+686 VITHRFAALDLVDRI

-707 RVVADGP
+707 KVVADGP
-714 KNAVLASL
+714 KNLVLASL

>member
-1 MQNFLNNI
+1 MQKQEKNVEQGDLV
-9 KLKSINRS
+9 
-17 ILEDKENIIE
+17 
-27 EIKFEDSPLNREKYP
+27 FEDNNLNRDEYP
-42 LLFSLK
+42 LLFALK
-48 YILDFYFGEISLNT
+48 NILDFYFGEISLNT
-62 IVSFSAKSNKGFTQE
+62 IISFSAKSNQGFTTE
-77 LAIDVIKEVG
+77 LAIDIVREVG
-87 LFGVARDM
+87 LTAVARDI

-107 IIFDEKDSPYILR
+107 IIFDDSNIPYVL
-120 KKSKECYLYDPI
+120 KKKGKECFLYDPI
-132 TNSEI
+132 KNEEI
-137 KKDISYLKNFKK
+137 RKDNNYLNNFKK

-154 RDSKK
+154 RDPKK
-159 EKILDEIKGKD
+159 EKMLDEIKDKD
-170 WFWNPIKKF
+170 WFWNPVKKF
-179 WKSYV
+179 RKSYI

-190 LFINIFALALPLF
+190 FFINIFALALPLF
-203 SMSVYDS
+203 SMSVYDR

-215 ATETLFVLAIGVVII
+215 ATETLFVLAVGVVII
-230 LLFDVFFKSVRNYII
+230 LLFDIFFKSVRNYII

-271 DNMLVGTKAN
+271 DVMLVGTKAN

-294 TKSIVQ
+294 TKSVVQ
-300 VIDFPF
+300 VVDFPF
-306 FFLAVAVIFIIS
+306 FFLAVTVIFIIS
-318 PMIALVPILIAILVL
+318 PMIALVPLLVAILV
-333 IFNFAMQVPISN
+333 IVFNFAMQVPISN
-345 LSKKNIENIQA
+345 LSKKNIENIQV

-369 IIKLSNARSTK
+369 MIKLSNARSTK
-380 LFNWRNIIAVT
+380 LFNWRNIIALT
-391 DSITHKIQSLNVF
+391 DSVTHKIQSLNVF

-420 IIVGVFEIA
+420 IFVGVFEIA

-440 VTILSSRAMVPVIQV
+440 VTILASRAMVPVIQV
-455 SMMAIKLKEIKE
+455 SMTVIKLKEIKE

-509 KYPSLENCNIK
+509 KYPSLDNCNIK
-520 IKEGERVGII
+520 IKEGEKVGII

-544 TGLDSPTKGSVYLD
+544 TGLDAPTKGSVYLD
-558 GHEIS
+558 DHEIS

-575 VMPQDPF
+575 VMPQEPF
-582 LFSGTLKENIELSTP
+582 LFSGTLKENIELATP
-597 ISKEKLMELIKI
+597 VSKKKLMELIKI

-628 ERGCNLSVGQRHLVA
+628 ERGSNLSVGQRHLVA

-648 LNNPPILLLDEPT
+648 LNNPPILILDEPT
-661 TGLDVGLEKTLITH
+661 TGLDVGLEKTLISH
-675 MKEILNNKTLI
+675 MKQVLENKTLI
-686 VITHRFAALDLVDRV
+686 VITHRFAALDLVDRI

-707 RVVADGP
+707 KVVADGP
-714 KNAVLASL
+714 KNLVLASL

>member
-203 SMSVYDS
+203 SMSVYDR

-369 IIKLSNARSTK
+369 IIKLSNARATK

-391 DSITHKIQSLNVF
+391 DFITHKIQSLNVF